1 MIIINGDVK
10 SVGLG
15 ENLDRFLESL
25 EWCSYHDCDLNE
37 DRYIIN
43 VVECDR
49 IIDCDLDI
57 GCVYFYS
64 TTCRTCN
71 KRSKL

>member
-1 MIIINGDVK
+1 MIIINGDIK

-15 ENLDRFLESL
+15 ENLDRFLKLL
-25 EWCSYHDCDLNE
+25 EWCSDHDCDLNE

-43 VVECDR
+43 VIECDR

-57 GCVYFYS
+57 GVVYSYS

-71 KRSKL
+71 KRPRL